1 MGVKQFCSALVM
13 AVMMQNFMLVPQI
26 FAEPLREDFIEP
38 KAWSADE
45 LQDMVHSGEMAFRT
59 GEYQEAIAFCTEA
72 LAGYEA
78 LNNLQGMGTAHTC
91 IGISHHSIGEYTKA
105 VQQYEQAAAI
115 NQELNEP
122 RQQAAI
128 TNNLGEAYR
137 QLGEIETAVTYY
149 EQALAAVRSIYDLQV
164 QSLLL
169 NNIGFAYMELEN
181 YAPAQDYFQ
190 QSLDISAAD
199 NYQYEMSYA
208 LKNLGEVAF
217 RQGEN
222 QKAIAYYEES
232 LKITRAIDNRRVT
245 ALTLNAL
252 GKANETIGQF
262 DQSLANYQEALGI
275 TTDLGDRPSMGRV
288 LKNLGSFFQTQGDTE
303 LAIIFLKETINTYES
318 IRSEIQGL
326 DNSLQESYLSSVES
340 TYRDLADLLLTQN
353 RILEAQR
360 VLDLLKVQELSDYL
374 YHVRGNEE
382 TEQGTGYRPPEE
394 KFLALN
400 QQRTDQL
407 ILSSQKLAELEK
419 IPPSNLTE
427 DQRQELI
434 SLRKEQNS
442 ERGKFRDFLESEEV
456 QAVIGDLKA
465 NLSTN
470 ESLSFN
476 LSQDAKLKEQLQ
488 TIKQSGRNAAII
500 YPLILG
506 DRLEIV
512 VVSADTPPLRHTV
525 PISRAELNET
535 ILAARQTLTT
545 IPRQPG
551 HSIGTFEPLAKLHD
565 WLIKPIESTLES
577 ANIETIIYAPDG
589 ALRYIPLAALFD
601 GDNEQWLIEKY
612 DINNI
617 TALSLTD
624 FDEVAPL
631 DDFNL
636 IAGAFPSH
644 DVTLEFGTRQI
655 PLEGLPYAVREVET
669 LAETIPSSSVR
680 LNEQFN
686 GDIIYEMNSYDVVH
700 LATHAEFVSGR
711 PKDSYIAFGKGEFAT
726 LEDVRDWDLSNVAL
740 IVLSACE
747 TGVGDTLGNGVEVL
761 GLGYQ
766 MQQQGA
772 DAILAS
778 LWSVS
783 DRSTQI
789 LMNDF
794 YENLLQ
800 GNVTKTAALQEV
812 QRKMLNDDT
821 FSHPYYWASF
831 ILIGNGL

>member
-1 MGVKQFCSALVM
+1 MVVQNIAIAPQTFSSPLEENVIEKQTYSL
-13 AVMMQNFMLVPQI
+13 
-26 FAEPLREDFIEP
+26 AESRNLIYD
-38 KAWSADE
+38 
-45 LQDMVHSGEMAFRT
+45 GERAFKT
-59 GEYQEAIAFCTEA
+59 GQYQEAIALCTKALTGFEA
-72 LAGYEA
+72 QNHLE
-78 LNNLQGMGTAHTC
+78 GMGAAHNC
-91 IGISHHSIGEYTKA
+91 IGISHHSFGEYAKA
-105 VQQYEQAAAI
+105 VRQYEQATAI
-115 NQELNEP
+115 TQGINDP

-128 TNNLGEAYR
+128 ANNLGEAYR
-137 QLGEIETAVTYY
+137 QLGEIENAITYY
-149 EQALAAVRSIYDLQV
+149 EQALEAVQTTRDLQIEPI
-164 QSLLL
+164 LI
-169 NNIGFAYMELEN
+169 NNLGFAHMELKN
-181 YAPAQDYFQ
+181 YALAQDYYL
-190 QSLDISAAD
+190 QSLEISSAE

-217 RQGEN
+217 RRGEN
-222 QKAIAYYEES
+222 QKAIAYFEES
-232 LKITRAIDNRRVT
+232 LQITRAIDNRRVT
-245 ALTLNAL
+245 ALTLNSL
-252 GKANETIGQF
+252 GKAYETI
-262 DQSLANYQEALGI
+262 DQADQALTYYQEALGI
-275 TTDLGDRPSMGRV
+275 STDIGDRHSIGRV
-288 LKNLGSFFQTQGDTE
+288 LKNLGSFFQAQGDAE
-303 LAIIFLKETINTYES
+303 LAIIFFKEVINTYES
-318 IRSEIQGL
+318 IRNEIQGL
-326 DNSLQESYLSSVES
+326 DNALQESYLSSVES
-340 TYRDLADLLLTQN
+340 TYRNLADLLLTQN

-360 VLDLLKVQELSDYL
+360 VLDLLKIQELSDYL
-374 YHVRGNEE
+374 YHVRGTAE
-382 TEQGTGYRPPEE
+382 TEKGTGYRPPEE
-394 KFLALN
+394 TFLALN
-400 QQRTDQL
+400 QKQTEQL
-407 ILSSQKLAELEK
+407 IVASKRLAELEE
-419 IPPSNLTE
+419 ISPSALSE
-427 DQRQELI
+427 AQRQELI
-434 SLRKEQNS
+434 SLRKAQNS
-442 ERGKFRDFLESEEV
+442 ERHNFRAFLESDEV

-465 NLSTN
+465 NLSSN

-488 TIKQSGRNAAII
+488 TIKKAGRNAAII

-506 DRLEIV
+506 DRLEII
-512 VVSADTPPLRHTV
+512 VVSANTPPLRHTV
-525 PISRAELNET
+525 PIARTELNET

-545 IPRQPG
+545 VPRQKG
-551 HSIGTFEPLAKLHD
+551 SQSTSTFDPLAKLHD
-565 WLIKPIESTLES
+565 WLIKPVEATLAA

-589 ALRYIPLAALFD
+589 ALRYIPLASLFD
-601 GDNEQWLIEKY
+601 AENNQWLIEKY

-636 IAGAFPSH
+636 IAGAFPGH

-655 PLEGLPYAVREVET
+655 PLAGLPYAVQEVET
-669 LAETIPSSSVR
+669 LAATIPRSSVR

-711 PKDSYIAFGKGEFAT
+711 PKDSYIAFGEGEFAT

-789 LMNDF
+789 LMNQF

-812 QRKMLNDDT
+812 QRNMLHDET
-821 FSHPYYWASF
+821 FNHPYYWASF

>member
-1 MGVKQFCSALVM
+1 MRVRQFCSALIL
-13 AVMMQNFMLVPQI
+13 AVVVQNVAIAPQTFSSELKEEVI
-26 FAEPLREDFIEP
+26 EKKAYTLAELRNLIHD
-38 KAWSADE
+38 
-45 LQDMVHSGEMAFRT
+45 GEMAFRT
-59 GEYQEAIAFCTEA
+59 GEYQEAIAICTKA
-72 LAGYEA
+72 LAGFETH
-78 LNNLQGMGTAHTC
+78 NHFEGMGTAHNC
-91 IGISHHSIGEYTKA
+91 IGISHHSLGEFTKA
-105 VQQYEQAAAI
+105 VRQYEQAAVVTQPLD
-115 NQELNEP
+115 NP

-128 TNNLGEAYR
+128 ANNLGEAYR
-137 QLGEIETAVTYY
+137 QLGEIENAITYY
-149 EQALAAVRSIYDLQV
+149 EQALSMMQSSQDLQV
-164 QSLLL
+164 QPILI
-169 NNIGFAYMELEN
+169 NNLGFAHMELEN
-181 YAPAQDYFQ
+181 YALAQDYYL
-190 QSLDISAAD
+190 QSLEISSAE

-222 QKAIAYYEES
+222 QKAIAYFEES
-232 LKITRAIDNRRVT
+232 LQITREIDNRRVT
-245 ALTLNAL
+245 ALNLNSL
-252 GKANETIGQF
+252 GKAYETTGQS
-262 DQSLANYQEALGI
+262 DQALTYYQEALGI
-275 TTDLGDRPSMGRV
+275 TTAMGDRHSTGRV

-318 IRSEIQGL
+318 IRGEIQGL
-326 DNSLQESYLSSVES
+326 ETSLQESYLSSVES

-374 YHVRGNEE
+374 YHVRGTEE
-382 TEQGTGYRPPEE
+382 TEKGTGYRPPEE
-394 KFLALN
+394 TFLALN
-400 QQRTDQL
+400 QEQTEQL
-407 ILSSQKLAELEK
+407 IIASKRLADLEK
-419 IPPSNLTE
+419 ISPSNLTE
-427 DQRQELI
+427 IQRQELI
-434 SLRKEQNS
+434 SLRKQQNA
-442 ERGKFRDFLESEEV
+442 ERGKFRAFLESDEV
-456 QAVIGDLKA
+456 QSVIGELKS

-525 PISRAELNET
+525 PISPAELNET
-535 ILAARQTLTT
+535 ILEARQALTT
-545 IPRQPG
+545 PPK
-551 HSIGTFEPLAKLHD
+551 SYAKSSNSNASLSKLHD
-565 WLIKPIESTLES
+565 WLIKPIESTLET
-577 ANIETIIYAPDG
+577 ANIETLIYAPDG

-601 GDNEQWLIEKY
+601 ADSDQWLIEKY

-624 FDEVAPL
+624 FDEVSAL
-631 DDFNL
+631 HNFDL
-636 IAGAFPSH
+636 LAGAFPSQGA
-644 DVTLEFGTRQI
+644 TLEFGTRQV
-655 PLEGLPYAVREVET
+655 PLDGLPYAVREVET
-669 LAETIPSSSVR
+669 LAETVPSSSVR
-680 LNEQFN
+680 LDEQFN

-747 TGVGDTLGNGVEVL
+747 TGVGDTLGNGIEVL

-772 DAILAS
+772 DATLAT

-783 DRSTQI
+783 DRSTQL
-789 LMNDF
+789 LMNRF
-794 YENLLQ
+794 YENLLD
-800 GNVTKTAALQEV
+800 GGRTKTVALQES
-812 QRKMLNDDT
+812 QRAMLTNDK
-821 FSHPYYWASF
+821 FNHPYYWASF